1 MEISDIIRCGM
12 VDCIFCHTKQ
22 QLTIVGEYA
31 YSMKDEFPVSNG
43 HCLVIPKRH
52 VESIF
57 ELSDD
62 ELKDLY
68 VVLKQTKDKL
78 ENDYTPDGFNIGIN
92 YKEAGGQTIPHAHIH
107 IIPRYNG
114 DVKNPRGGVRGVI
127 PNKQN
132 Y

>member
-1 MEISDIIRCGM
+1 M
-12 VDCIFCHTKQ
+12 VDCIFCHPKQ
-22 QLTIVGEYA
+22 LMIVGEYA

>member
-1 MEISDIIRCGM
+1 M
-12 VDCIFCHTKQ
+12 VDCIFCHPKQ
-22 QLTIVGEYA
+22 QLMIVGEYA

-107 IIPRYNG
+107 IIPRYNR

>member
-1 MEISDIIRCGM
+1 M
-12 VDCIFCHTKQ
+12 VDCIFCHPKQ
-22 QLTIVGEYA
+22 QPMIVGEYA
-31 YSMKDEFPVSNG
+31 YSIKDEFPVSNG

-92 YKEAGGQTIPHAHIH
+92 YKEAGGQTIPHTHIH

>member
-1 MEISDIIRCGM
+1 M
-12 VDCIFCHTKQ
+12 VDCIFCSPPKQ
-22 QLTIVGEYA
+22 QLMIVGEYA
-31 YSMKDEFPVSNG
+31 YSMKDEYPVSNG

-107 IIPRYNG
+107 IIPRYEG

-127 PNKQN
+127 PNKRI